1 MASLSM
7 SAPPVTGQ
15 RRRLKLTCPDEAS
28 TALGKLLVQ
37 ADGEFERP
45 RPTSALGGPVQDR

>member
-1 MASLSM
+1 M